1 MFAVKSNSKSVQ
13 EIKKPEISQENILE
27 DLEIKLIAFLVKYGN
42 ILVSE
47 DLCVSNL
54 IFSHIFEDN
63 IRITKNNKEIFK
75 RIYEDFNN
83 DKFTSVSDL
92 VTIESINIE
101 KVLSI
106 INIEEEI
113 NIEQNVEWYVKLLIL
128 KHKKNYIPI
137 LKEKFINS
145 NELDKLKIL
154 TKHIEKI
161 NKEIYKI

>member
-1 MFAVKSNSKSVQ
+1 M
-13 EIKKPEISQENILE
+13 
-27 DLEIKLIAFLVKYGN
+27 
-42 ILVSE
+42 
-47 DLCVSNL
+47 
-54 IFSHIFEDN
+54 
-63 IRITKNNKEIFK
+63 
-75 RIYEDFNN
+75 
-83 DKFTSVSDL
+83 
-92 VTIESINIE
+92 
-101 KVLSI
+101 LSI

-161 NKEIYKI
+161 NKEIYKISVL